1 MVTTGLGPRRSAVL
15 RLLVVAVALAGAL
28 IGGFGGAAPAS
39 AHAALTG
46 STPAQGSVVEKAPEQ
61 VTLTF
66 SEGVAM
72 GDNSIRVLDPRG
84 KRVDPGKLRNLSSGS
99 TVKYGAGLPPGLG
112 NGTYTVT
119 WQAVSADSH
128 PVSGAFTF
136 SVGAP
141 SKATAPVPQQQAGG
155 GLVGALYGVA
165 RYLAY
170 AGFILLIG
178 GAAFVVACRPAAA
191 LVRSVQRL
199 VVQGWALLAGTT
211 VVMLLLRTPYTGSGD
226 LADVFD
232 LGGLQQVLVTKPG
245 AALVSRLL
253 LLAAAALFVAVLFG
267 TFARLHEPVAEEG
280 AAPEDGA
287 APVERSAPGEK
298 DGAGAGEKDTGGAGQ
313 QAVDAADL
321 ARQRR
326 DLTFGL
332 AFGGVIVAAGLA
344 ATWALAEHASTGL
357 QTAVAMPVDVL
368 HLLAV
373 AAWLGGLAALVV
385 SLYWGP
391 PVERTAVRRFS
402 RIAFG
407 SVLVLVATGVYQ
419 SWRQVGSW
427 HALTDTTYGWLLLLK
442 VGLVVVL
449 VGIAGVSR
457 RWTGRLAEARTA
469 EGRSSE
475 GRSSEAEVPRAE
487 VPQAEVPQAEE
498 GTAVEKDGEAEQD
511 SEAEKAA
518 VGASATVGAATGSA
532 PPTASAAP
540 PSPAS
545 ASAAS
550 AASASAGA
558 PPQSPGKTAEGTSGQ
573 APGRNPDGNSDR
585 TPDQAQDQTPDQAP
599 DRTPDEPPDPARAAQ
614 LARQQAALCTARTKR
629 QRDADPE
636 RLALRR
642 SVLAEASVAVV
653 LLVVTTVLTAT
664 EPARTEEAV
673 KARSGGQSTATGRP
687 QVLNIPFDTGGTNG
701 KGTARLDLAPGRSGS
716 ANTLRLRITDPSG
729 KAVDVPE
736 VKVSFTQKAKKIG
749 PLPIAPKHLGKGQ
762 WRADGV
768 QLPVPGQWQLSLL
781 VRTSDIDQ
789 VTEIKN
795 VKIG

>member
-1 MVTTGLGPRRSAVL
+1 MVTTGLRPRRSAAL

-28 IGGFGGAAPAS
+28 FTAAAPAS

-46 STPAQGSVVEKAPEQ
+46 STPAQGSVVDRAPEQ

-72 GDNSIRVLDPRG
+72 GDDSIRVLDPQG
-84 KRVDPGKLRNLSSGS
+84 KRVDRGKLRNLCSGS
-99 TVKYGAGLPPGLG
+99 IVKYGTGLPPGLRD
-112 NGTYTVT
+112 GTYTVA

-141 SKATAPVPQQQAGG
+141 SKSAAALPEQEVGG

-170 AGFILLIG
+170 AGFVLLVG

-199 VVQGWALLAGTT
+199 VVQGWVVLTATTLA
-211 VVMLLLRTPYTGSGD
+211 MLLLRTPYTGSGD
-226 LADVFD
+226 LADAFD
-232 LGGLQQVLVTKPG
+232 LGGLQQVLITKPG

-267 TFARLHEPVAEEG
+267 AYARLQEPGRAQQEAEGDGAEEDG
-280 AAPEDGA
+280 TADAGDESGDGA
-287 APVERSAPGEK
+287 
-298 DGAGAGEKDTGGAGQ
+298 D
-313 QAVDAADL
+313 QALDPAEEAK
-321 ARQRR
+321 RR
-326 DLTFGL
+326 KDLTFGL
-332 AFGGVIVAAGLA
+332 GIGGVIVATGLA
-344 ATWALAEHASTGL
+344 ATWAMAEHASTGL
-357 QTAVAMPVDVL
+357 QPAVAMPVDVL

-407 SVLVLVATGVYQ
+407 SVVVLVATGVYQ
-419 SWRQVGSW
+419 SWRQVGTW
-427 HALTDTTYGWLLLLK
+427 HALTDTSYGRLLLLK

-449 VGIAGVSR
+449 VGIAAVSR
-457 RWTGRLAEARTA
+457 RWTGRLGEVTKAPERELVPALVPDHGPAAEPDQDPAA
-469 EGRSSE
+469 
-475 GRSSEAEVPRAE
+475 
-487 VPQAEVPQAEE
+487 
-498 GTAVEKDGEAEQD
+498 GTA
-511 SEAEKAA
+511 
-518 VGASATVGAATGSA
+518 
-532 PPTASAAP
+532 
-540 PSPAS
+540 
-545 ASAAS
+545 
-550 AASASAGA
+550 
-558 PPQSPGKTAEGTSGQ
+558 
-573 APGRNPDGNSDR
+573 PDN
-585 TPDQAQDQTPDQAP
+585 
-599 DRTPDEPPDPARAAQ
+599 ARAAQ
-614 LARQQAALCTARTKR
+614 LARQRAALRTARTKR
-629 QRDADPE
+629 LRDADPE
-636 RLALRR
+636 RLGLRR
-642 SVLAEASVAVV
+642 SVLAEAAVAVV

-673 KARSGGQSTATGRP
+673 KAASGGQSTATNQP
-687 QVLNIPFDTGGTNG
+687 QVLTIPFDTGGPGG
-701 KGTARLDLAPGRSGS
+701 KGTARLDLDPGSSGN
-716 ANTLRLRITDPSG
+716 ANELRLRLSDPSG
-729 KAVDVPE
+729 KAMDVPQ
-736 VKVSFTQKAKKIG
+736 VKVSFTQKSKKIG
-749 PLPIAPKHLGKGQ
+749 PLPFSPRHIGKGH
-762 WRADGV
+762 WRASGV

-789 VTEIKN
+789 VTETKN

>member
-15 RLLVVAVALAGAL
+15 RLLVVAVALAAAL
-28 IGGFGGAAPAS
+28 IGGLGGAAPAS

-46 STPAQGSVVEKAPEQ
+46 STPAQGAVVDHAPEQ

-72 GDNSIRVLDPRG
+72 GDDSIRVLDPQG
-84 KRVDPGKLRNLSSGS
+84 KRVDRGKLRNLCSDSI
-99 TVKYGAGLPPGLG
+99 VKYGAGLPPGLRD
-112 NGTYTVT
+112 GTYTVS

-128 PVSGAFTF
+128 PVAGAFTF

-141 SKATAPVPQQQAGG
+141 SKTSAPVPQQKAGG

-170 AGFILLIG
+170 AGFVLLVG

-199 VVQGWALLAGTT
+199 VVQGWALLTGTT
-211 VVMLLLRTPYTGSGD
+211 VAMLLLRTPYTGSGD
-226 LADVFD
+226 LADVLD

-267 TFARLHEPVAEEG
+267 TYARLQEPAEEPAG
-280 AAPEDGA
+280 QPAEG
-287 APVERSAPGEK
+287 SAPGEG
-298 DGAGAGEKDTGGAGQ
+298 DAAAGAKDADAAGET
-313 QAVDAADL
+313 AVDPADL

-332 AFGGVIVAAGLA
+332 AFGGVIVGAGLA
-344 ATWALAEHASTGL
+344 STWALAEHASTGL
-357 QTAVAMPVDVL
+357 QPAVAMPVDVL

-373 AAWLGGLAALVV
+373 ATWLGGLAALVV

-407 SVLVLVATGVYQ
+407 SVLVLVATGIYQ

-427 HALTDTTYGWLLLLK
+427 RALTDTTYGWLLLLK
-442 VGLVVVL
+442 VALVVVL
-449 VGIAGVSR
+449 VGIAWVSR
-457 RWTGRLAEARTA
+457 RWTGRLTEVRAAEDPA
-469 EGRSSE
+469 EVRSSDSASSE
-475 GRSSEAEVPRAE
+475 GEVAQDAQVAESAEAAKD
-487 VPQAEVPQAEE
+487 
-498 GTAVEKDGEAEQD
+498 TAAEKDRET
-511 SEAEKAA
+511 EKAA
-518 VGASATVGAATGSA
+518 VGASATAGAAAASASPAASA
-532 PPTASAAP
+532 PAAPASTASTAPASGPASAAP
-540 PSPAS
+540 GPATS
-545 ASAAS
+545 S
-550 AASASAGA
+550 
-558 PPQSPGKTAEGTSGQ
+558 GK
-573 APGRNPDGNSDR
+573 
-585 TPDQAQDQTPDQAP
+585 
-599 DRTPDEPPDPARAAQ
+599 TPDEAPDEAADPARAAQ
-614 LARQQAALCTARTKR
+614 LARQQAALRSARTKR
-629 QRDADPE
+629 KRDADPE
-636 RLALRR
+636 RLGLRR

-673 KARSGGQSTATGRP
+673 KATSGGQSTAANQP
-687 QVLNIPFDTGGTNG
+687 QVLSIPFDTGGPGG
-701 KGTARLDLAPGRSGS
+701 KGTARLDLDPGRSGS
-716 ANTLRLRITDPSG
+716 ANALRLRISDPSG

-749 PLPIAPKHLGKGQ
+749 PLPITPKHVGKGH
-762 WRADGV
+762 WRANGV